1 MENNGG
7 IKQIEKE
14 LRQVPFDECEGRYY
28 ASYDGDIY
36 LESHA
41 RVHGKNEKVLYNGKV
56 LTKLEITP
64 TKLGYKSLRIGK
76 LGTKK
81 RKQFGV
87 HTLVAG
93 AWLGEPKD
101 GQEVDHIDNE
111 PSNNNV
117 DNLRWVTH
125 KENMANVRRPQ
136 RKVKCWDTQE
146 VFNSVSEV
154 FEKYKK
160 PGQTSIQGL
169 YDALSD
175 RANSSETWHGF
186 KFYYLDQ
193 EEKLGL

>member
-41 RVHGKNEKVLYNGKV
+41 RVHEKNEKVLYDGKV

-101 GQEVDHIDNE
+101 GQEVDHIDHE

-125 KENMANVRRPQ
+125 KENMANARRPQ

-146 VFNSVSEV
+146 VFNSLTEV
-154 FEKYKK
+154 FTKYKWPEQK
-160 PGQTSIQGL
+160 SRQGL
-169 YDALSD
+169 YDHLAGKT
-175 RANSSETWHGF
+175 ETWHGF

>member
-41 RVHGKNEKVLYNGKV
+41 RVHEKNEKVLYDGKV

-64 TKLGYKSLRIGK
+64 TKLGYKNLRIGK

-93 AWLGEPKD
+93 AWLGEPKE
-101 GQEVDHIDNE
+101 GQEVDHIDHE
-111 PSNNNV
+111 PSNNSV
-117 DNLRWVTH
+117 DNLRWVSH

-146 VFNSVSEV
+146 IFNSLTEV
-154 FEKYKK
+154 FIKYKK
-160 PGQTSIQGL
+160 PEQKSRQGL
-169 YDALSD
+169 YDHLAGKT
-175 RANSSETWHGF
+175 ETWHGF

>member
-41 RVHGKNEKVLYNGKV
+41 RVHEKNEKVLYDGKV
-56 LTKLEITP
+56 LTKLEP
-64 TKLGYKSLRIGK
+64 YSNRLGYKALKIGK

-101 GQEVDHIDNE
+101 GQEIDHIDHD

-117 DNLRWVTH
+117 DNLRWVSH
-125 KENMANVRRPQ
+125 KENVANARRPQ

-146 VFNSVSEV
+146 IFNSLTEV
-154 FEKYKK
+154 FIKYKK
-160 PGQTSIQGL
+160 PGQKSRQGL
-169 YDALSD
+169 YDHLAGKT
-175 RANSSETWHGF
+175 ETWHGF